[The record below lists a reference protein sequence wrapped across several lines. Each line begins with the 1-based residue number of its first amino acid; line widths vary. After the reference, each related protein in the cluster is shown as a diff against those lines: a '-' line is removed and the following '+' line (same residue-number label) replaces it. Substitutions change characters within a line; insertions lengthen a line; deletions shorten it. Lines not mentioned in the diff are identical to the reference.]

1 MKTASFITGLV
12 FICCKFTE
20 RTTAEGQL
28 EGFVETLVQSECRD
42 RYLWIQVASVQTPR
56 FEAVDGNGVHSI
68 SEQLA
73 SHCGYTIST
82 FKMDGFTTFRASY
95 YSCFTHN
102 QDDEVFTFRFNVIVS
117 NGGDEWISRPVSA
130 ACSGLIWTHREII
143 CEEDYMEVNVNRA
156 SSCGGQWGQS
166 GQAWQTAFS
175 QAQKMASSVWQLMFL
190 QDDGQVSS
198 MSINEAQ
205 AQGYSLTTSA
215 KRVVLRSRYKQPHA
229 KIIMVDG
236 IPVEVVR
243 VSLFFKRQLMVMMI
257 DMSMACT
264 VSTFSSRYTG
274 RWFLSERYTVPMK
287 FLDPTSDSGSFDGER
302 LLWDIPLV
310 MTPLVQEHA
319 RFESRSLSMGV
330 EGVLLD
336 ESTAT
341 ARGFSLVQRAR
352 LVQIRVLFGA
362 EGGYRKS
369 LVVNNTYRELYVVF
383 LLYEHIFSLL
393 YEDGSSIDT
402 RHRMLRVLDTP
413 LLCHP
418 PFSLD
423 QTISDDQVFSI
434 YLGNIPTDVILEE
447 VRINRK
453 HLMMA
458 DAIERGVSI
467 SPVIHINGSRAY
479 ELRLPFQDAAV
490 HWTYLGG
497 GVVQYSIDINF
508 TLTILPQRDSYYH
521 QTFLTAQVFNA
532 FPPEITAQC
541 SDRGIA
547 FSVVR
552 LPRAESLWEVGID
565 HEPLTSQLVAER
577 GYRLHNDTLKTTL
590 EIPMF
595 SIGYTYE
602 GINLSN
608 FYGTFKLLL
617 RDSKTL
623 EVQTSTSKRCLFRTQ
638 DMTVCSADGI
648 VAVVVTL
655 TSTWPTVQPET
666 TSLLDPTCRPKQTD
680 GSRVLFEFKVDSCGT
695 RLMVGESYMVYENEI
710 LHDRLITDG
719 PNFISRESQ
728 FKLTVRCFYPL
739 SGVSRLSVDRIFRSE
754 IPGFGSV
761 KVFESLKDSANEVP
775 AQDCSRHLSG
785 NAIKTPTNHVQQTP
799 TAGGVLPHPAIR
811 PLPKPGP
818 SHFITVPGEYN
829 KLVSS
834 QDFLTLQIPN
844 LSPEPQTV
852 GIHRVH
858 QQVSSHPGHAKSQ
871 TKDQTLF
878 SPLSSISP
886 RYGQIPGSSIQ
897 LSNLNTPN
905 FDSVDVRGEQP
916 GLADDTSVLDSS
928 SNTPDS
934 PVAEQQESIG
944 GSPGQTGL
952 KSLGDHV
959 WHSGL
964 MVDQYHP
971 VLQPPAQYIPEHI
984 SIASGKLLLPS
995 RHKKYV
1001 PADTKHKH
1009 TIPGSPGETQESVS
1023 DEPTSIAASQVYQNL
1038 ERTGSIEKRNTE
1050 TVQLGVKNIRVKP
1063 LSKFVPSGHNLN
1075 HKPAVKQA
1083 NSQISNPS
1091 QYGTGLTSI
1100 SNDWNH
1106 WTSQQLQDP
1115 RGSNTRQELPVKTGK
1130 QTQGVHG
1137 VRVKLHESGA
1147 IHLADLSPDQQGH
1160 QQGLIQSVAETGNTG
1175 GQESASALRNVLQP
1189 TATSHIRVRLVQGF
1203 SGGIQTN
1210 DQSRLQNLQNSDSV
1224 TRGGISRPSNLS
1236 FTLQKISK
1244 TPVNTRAYKPTEP
1257 NTHSNEG
1264 LNPTAGGAGFT
1275 GSHTTPKGSGSLGYE
1290 LKSLTRSNCGSQ
1302 YGSSVHQG
1310 IRRGKQIS

>member
-56 FEAVDGNGVHSI
+56 FEAVVDGNGVHSI

-638 DMTVCSADGI
+638 DMT
-648 VAVVVTL
+648 
-655 TSTWPTVQPET
+655 
-666 TSLLDPTCRPKQTD
+666 
-680 GSRVLFEFKVDSCGT
+680 
-695 RLMVGESYMVYENEI
+695 
-710 LHDRLITDG
+710 
-719 PNFISRESQ
+719 
-728 FKLTVRCFYPL
+728 
-739 SGVSRLSVDRIFRSE
+739 
-754 IPGFGSV
+754 
-761 KVFESLKDSANEVP
+761 DSANEVP